1 MAGYD
6 SRHRLIAIADQHLF
20 TIPHN
25 LNMGAQPRLQIA
37 DIYGSH
43 GTIIAD
49 VTMLVIFYLGGI
61 LILR

>member
-1 MAGYD
+1 
-6 SRHRLIAIADQHLF
+6 
-20 TIPHN
+20 
-25 LNMGAQPRLQIA
+25 MGAQPRLQIA

>member
-6 SRHRLIAIADQHLF
+6 SRHWLISIADQHLF
-20 TIPHN
+20 AIPHD

-49 VTMLVIFYLGGI
+49 MTMLVIFHVGVS
-61 LILR
+61 